1 MVNCLVFAICYF
13 RLSIRRGLKNFCSI
27 EKRIMLVVV
36 DKNVLKLWHYKIIWC
51 LFAGFKTLVLCS
63 VHSTWLIKYVI
74 SVKMWFMKTLARM
87 GKYKPR
93 IVKSNCEQGCLND
106 KYTIIHIIHH
116 STQHHMSKMAEM

>member
-1 MVNCLVFAICYF
+1 
-13 RLSIRRGLKNFCSI
+13 
-27 EKRIMLVVV
+27 MLVIV
-36 DKNVLKLWHYKIIWC
+36 DKNVLKLRHYKIIWC

-63 VHSTWLIKYVI
+63 VYSTLLVKYVI

-87 GKYKPR
+87 VKYEPR

-106 KYTIIHIIHH
+106 KYTIIRIIHH